1 MTSYV
6 YFEDDQL
13 SGEILS
19 LTLNFQLGI
28 TDLTI
33 WSDSTDFLQRLQS
46 LPVRPEVIFLDIHIG
61 PTDGFGIL
69 KGIRLEPTFDSAKI
83 VAVTAGVTGDE
94 VDQLQKAGLDGAI
107 GKPIEIATF
116 PEVLARIMGGER
128 VWQCM

>member
-13 SGEILS
+13 SGEIMS

-33 WSDSTDFLQRLQS
+33 WNDSVDFMPRLRS
-46 LPVRPEVIFLDIHIG
+46 LCVLPEVIFLDIHIG

-69 KGIRLEPTFDSAKI
+69 KGIRADTAFDSAKI

-94 VDQLQKAGLDGAI
+94 VDQLQMAGFDGAI

-116 PEVLARIMGGER
+116 PEVLARIMRGER